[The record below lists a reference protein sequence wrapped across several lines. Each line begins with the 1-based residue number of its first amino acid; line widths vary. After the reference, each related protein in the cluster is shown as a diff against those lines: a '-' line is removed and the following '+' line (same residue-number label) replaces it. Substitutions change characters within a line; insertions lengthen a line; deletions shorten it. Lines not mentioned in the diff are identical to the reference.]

1 MRCGRGGRGA
11 RHDTPNPQVQD
22 IDPVEQEEVQVNQ
35 DEFPIMQGAGANVA
49 EAPTPVVV
57 APVLPNEA
65 RNQVP
70 VISSCKFKL
79 HTYINDA
86 RFANRIF
93 ENRTLRFGYSKHE
106 TKRAYVFC
114 IIRKVSCFPERS
126 CLIFKVCF
134 AIRVRKIWYS
144 VMSMTRE
151 SVIFCHV
158 YGEESDEIGMISA
171 MSMARE

>member
-1 MRCGRGGRGA
+1 MASTRSGRGGRGGRGA
-11 RHDTPNPQVQD
+11 RDDTPNPQVQD
-22 IDPVEQEEVQVNQ
+22 GEQEEVQVNQ
-35 DEFPIMQGAGANVA
+35 EEVPIVQGAEANVA

-79 HTYINDA
+79 HPYIYDA
-86 RFANRIF
+86 RIANRIS

-134 AIRVRKIWYS
+134 AISVRKDM
-144 VMSMTRE
+144 VK
-151 SVIFCHV
+151 IFCHV
-158 YGEESDEIGMISA
+158 YDK
-171 MSMARE
+171 RK